1 MKKIHNFFDENM
13 AKKIPLLD
21 SPKWDQKSFK
31 LTSKINGCSHI
42 EQKENFS
49 NYISLIPSKFQ
60 RPSEEITSRTTDQLN
75 DNKLNFVANFT
86 KKNNFMDMEERVN
99 LSSSKTLDQKKERA
113 WMVRIKNEKVHSGVF
128 QKRAEEKKQSPDKK
142 KFVREFLKRSEERS
156 ATILDNCKSSENRLL
171 SSLNRQDNNL
181 T

>member
-13 AKKIPLLD
+13 SKKIPLFE
-21 SPKWDQKSFK
+21 SPKWDKKFLKSTPK
-31 LTSKINGCSHI
+31 GIGCNPI

-60 RPSEEITSRTTDQLN
+60 RPSDETTSRTTELLD

-86 KKNNFMDMEERVN
+86 KKNNFMDMEEKVKIN
-99 LSSSKTLDQKKERA
+99 SSKTLEQKKERA
-113 WMVRIKNEKVHSGVF
+113 WMVRIKNEKVHSGIF
-128 QKRAEEKKQSPDKK
+128 QKRAEEKKQTPDRK

-156 ATILDNCKSSENRLL
+156 ATLLDNCKSSENRLL
-171 SSLNRQDNNL
+171 SSLNRQEKNF

>member
-1 MKKIHNFFDENM
+1 MKKIHKFFDENM
-13 AKKIPLLD
+13 AKKIPLFE
-21 SPKWDQKSFK
+21 SPKWDKKYLKS
-31 LTSKINGCSHI
+31 TPNANGCNSI

-60 RPSEEITSRTTDQLN
+60 RPSDETTSRTTDQLD

-86 KKNNFMDMEERVN
+86 KKNNFMNMEEKEQVN
-99 LSSSKTLDQKKERA
+99 INEQKKERA
-113 WMVRIKNEKVHSGVF
+113 WMVRIKNEKVHSGIF

-156 ATILDNCKSSENRLL
+156 ATLLDSCKSSENRLL
-171 SSLNRQDNNL
+171 SSLNPKDKNF